1 MIYSVSAIVMLVT
14 FYCLYFGKILE
25 QKKQGIKTNQ
35 IGIGTKEK
43 KVRFMEILMSCATVS
58 ACIVSVGSIFLTKE
72 YPATELRVAGILLGM
87 LGVAF
92 FALATIT
99 MKTSWRVGIPE
110 EKTMLVTKG
119 IYRWSR
125 NPAFVGFDLLYLSV
139 CFLFF
144 NIPLAL
150 FSLWA
155 MIMLHIQI
163 LQEEQH
169 MENMF
174 GEEYRVYKSRTL
186 RYFGRR

>member
-92 FALATIT
+92 FALAIIT